1 MRGHRADCIKYP
13 TWNIYERV
21 TRIGWKNVDVSILEE
36 GFEGTPEELRWQERR
51 YIEELNPT
59 CNDNRPIVSKEDIL
73 EGSRQRSLSYYYRNK
88 ETLNPKRNK
97 VRREKRAEKN
107 MLSLNIRDESEGDA

>member
-1 MRGHRADCIKYP
+1 MLIYCFTDRLTNELLYVGSTKNKLSTRMRGHRADCIKYP

-73 EGSRQRSLSYYYRNK
+73 EGSRQRSLSYYYRNRLLFLK
-88 ETLNPKRNK
+88 
-97 VRREKRAEKN
+97 
-107 MLSLNIRDESEGDA
+107 I